1 MKRLFYLFAFALLL
15 TKSLHAQNDPD
26 AYIMD
31 SLQLMIQHA
40 RPGADKVDVLLGLAR
55 QSMLKGNSPRAM
67 EYAKQALPIAEGL
80 GNLDLQSEC
89 LNFISQI
96 DYNQGGDYYTSSRKA
111 MDLAIQSGSRDAT
124 AFTTYIWVEFGD
136 YSPERGIDMLD
147 ALLPDSAQISPKN
160 LGNIYKTIAWEY
172 EKNGQFA
179 EAEDC
184 YRKSIRIFES
194 FKSAP
199 PIDARLGRVSA
210 QYADHGLANLL
221 QSHLYLGA
229 LLMKMGKYREAIDEG
244 ETGLQIAEQT
254 NASDVAYAQMY
265 LGDFNATAG
274 DISEALKRY
283 ELSKKLYE
291 ALTDKKWI
299 GRVLIR
305 LGNLFYTTLD
315 YDQALHYFN
324 QAYEIIKSF
333 SDEAADLTLR
343 IGRVYEMQEN
353 TDLALK
359 MYVRADSIYL
369 SVGDTLSSFESKI
382 QLAKLYSNTD
392 DNQYGKNIILGL
404 LPKLQQIRDAHL
416 LQSAFIG
423 LANIEENEGNYQEA
437 IYHAKQALEVAEQY
451 GIAKSGLQS
460 AHLLLSHLYELNGNY
475 SEALQHQKTY
485 QAYKDSVFTENS
497 QQLLKQEQ
505 VKQQVDKH
513 RKEKE
518 QAEAYASLLKQQNI
532 AYLIASIILAILLAL
547 GTYLFIQLRKTRSM
561 LQAQNETLQN
571 LNHTKDR
578 FFSII
583 AHDLR
588 SPMVALES
596 VDQQMA
602 YFLGKGDHKKVEK
615 IAGLVGKTTHQLAAL
630 LDNLLNWARQ
640 QLGVIPYHPEHIRVA
655 KAFEEVISIY
665 ASTAMQKE
673 IIIRSWV
680 DSDCMVFADK
690 NALHTL
696 LRNLLSNALK
706 FSFTG
711 QIIELEA
718 KSMGDSTQLSIV
730 DQGEG
735 MNQDQL
741 IQLFELTHKS
751 TSGTYGERGTGL
763 GLVLCKDLVEQN
775 KGTIDVVSE
784 KGHGTRITV
793 ILPAKS

>member
-1 MKRLFYLFAFALLL
+1 MKRLFYLYALALLL
-15 TKSLHAQNDPD
+15 TKSLHAQSDPD

-31 SLQLMIQHA
+31 SLQLMLEHA

-67 EYAKQALPIAEGL
+67 EYATQALPIAEGL
-80 GNLDLQSEC
+80 GKLDLESEC
-89 LNFISQI
+89 LNFIAQI
-96 DYNQGGDYYTSSRKA
+96 EYNQGGDYYTSSREA
-111 MDLAIQSGSRDAT
+111 MDLAIQSGSQDAT

-136 YSPERGIDMLD
+136 YSPERGIELLD
-147 ALLPDSAQISPKN
+147 ALFPDSAQISPKN
-160 LGNIYKTIAWEY
+160 LGNIYKAVAWEY
-172 EKNGQFA
+172 EKNGQFVQ
-179 EAEDC
+179 AEDA
-184 YRKSIRIFES
+184 YRQSIRIFES
-194 FKSAP
+194 FRSAP

-229 LLMKMGKYREAIDEG
+229 LLMKMGKYREAIAEG
-244 ETGLQIAEQT
+244 ETGVQIAEHT
-254 NASDVAYAQMY
+254 NSSDIAYAHMY

-274 DISEALKRY
+274 DISEALSHY

-291 ALTDKKWI
+291 ALTDKKWT

-324 QAYEIIKSF
+324 QAYEIIQSF
-333 SDEAADLTLR
+333 PEDAADITLR

-353 TDLALK
+353 IDFALK
-359 MYVRADSIYL
+359 MYTRADSIYL

-382 QLAKLYSNTD
+382 QMAKLYSRTD
-392 DNQYGKNIILGL
+392 NNQYGEQIILGL
-404 LPKLQQIRDAHL
+404 LPKLEQMQDAHL
-416 LQSAFIG
+416 LQTAFIG
-423 LANIEENEGNYQEA
+423 LSNIEENEGKYKDA
-437 IYHAKQALEVAEQY
+437 IQHARQALEVAEKFKVS
-451 GIAKSGLQS
+451 KSRLQS
-460 AHLLLSHLYELNGNY
+460 AHLLLSHLYELNGDY
-475 SEALQHQKTY
+475 TEALQHQKSY
-485 QAYKDSVFTENS
+485 QAYKDSVFTENA

-505 VKQQVDKH
+505 VKQQVDEH
-513 RKEKE
+513 IRQTE

-532 AYLIASIILAILLAL
+532 AYLIAAIILAILLAF
-547 GTYLFIQLRKTRSM
+547 GTYLFFQLRKTRSM

-602 YFLGKGDHKKVEK
+602 YFLDKGDHKKVEK
-615 IAGLVGKTTHQLAAL
+615 IAGLVGKTTHQLSAL

-640 QLGVIPYHPEHIRVA
+640 QLGVIPYHPEQIRVA

-665 ASTAMQKE
+665 TSTALQKE
-673 IIIRSWV
+673 ITIRPWV

-711 QIIELEA
+711 QVIELEA
-718 KSMGDSTQLSIV
+718 KSLGNITQLSIV

-735 MNQDQL
+735 MNREQL
-741 IQLFELTHKS
+741 NQLFELSHKS

-775 KGTIDVVSE
+775 KGTISVESE
-784 KGHGTRITV
+784 KGHGTKITV
-793 ILPAKS
+793 TLPAIS